1 MPSKRITELLSD
13 YLDYDFQRKKQK
25 TKSSIVNEPE
35 VEDGEIIDDEPKLDN
50 EQGSNEVRTGLDF
63 VQSKFPKNEEQG
75 SNEVKT
81 ETNFAS
87 ENNDELEDGEINLN
101 NNHQK
106 SINDNYQ
113 KSYVD
118 FDSYHLHNK
127 KKINNHYNKYK
138 NIYEI
143 NNCEKFGESYDL
155 LHVINKIKSSTK
167 TPQLPQKFLDWL
179 SDRINYNE
187 KYSPLWFFHNGIN
200 SENCH
205 KFNRAKKMFIK
216 AKLWID
222 ILVADGYCQNII

>member
-1 MPSKRITELLSD
+1 MPSKRIAELLSD
-13 YLDYDFQRKKQK
+13 YLDYDVQRKKQK
-25 TKSSIVNEPE
+25 TKSTIVNEPKLE
-35 VEDGEIIDDEPKLDN
+35 EGEIIDDEPKLENVKGRVTN
-50 EQGSNEVRTGLDF
+50 EHQGSNEVRTWPDF
-63 VQSKFPKNEEQG
+63 V
-75 SNEVKT
+75 
-81 ETNFAS
+81 S
-87 ENNDELEDGEINLN
+87 EYNYNIEDGEIYLN

-106 SINDNYQ
+106 SIDDNHQKSIDDIHQ

-118 FDSYHLHNK
+118 FDGYHLYNK

-138 NIYEI
+138 NMYEI

-167 TPQLPQKFLDWL
+167 TPQLPQKFLNWL